1 MNSYTFEGILIAL
14 INPAAVPALRVAG
27 AIFLTINLI
36 AGAYIIRHWHRLFGR
51 DLEVEQDIEAVRH
64 IRVEV
69 VLIPWLA
76 MTTVLIVE
84 WLGL

>member
-1 MNSYTFEGILIAL
+1 MNKQILIGV
-14 INPAAVPALRVAG
+14 IDPAALPALRIAG
-27 AIFLTINLI
+27 VLFLIINLL
-36 AGAYIIRHWHRLFGR
+36 AGAYIVRHWQRLFAR
-51 DLEVEQDIEAVRH
+51 DPQVEQDIEAVRH

-84 WLGL
+84 WLGLWIS